1 MQLYQKVSVEDA
13 LKEAQEILIRCGAV
27 SFCVDQL
34 LRRHQA
40 AQDILDKT
48 PLPNKGMVDSVI
60 EAVIAP
66 EHRLF
71 DTLGI
76 PSQTM
81 TTLAGQANL
90 E

>member
-13 LKEAQEILIRCGAV
+13 LKEAQEILIQCGAV